1 MKFIADFHI
10 HSHFSLAT
18 SKDLIPEYLDYWAR
32 IKGISLVAT
41 GDFTHPG
48 WIKELREKLIPAEP
62 GLFTLKPGLR
72 LKLPFANAETEN
84 REVRFILSAEISNIY
99 KKNGKVR
106 KVHNLLYAPDFET
119 VEKMQQ
125 ELVKIGNITSDGRPI
140 LGLDSRNLLELSLNI
155 SKDIFFVPAHIWTPW
170 FSALGEKGGFNSV
183 EECFEDL
190 TDYVYAVETGLST
203 DPALNWMCSFLDRFT
218 LLSNSD
224 AHSPEKLGRNANM
237 FDCDMD
243 YFTVIDAIKR
253 ADGKTFLG
261 TIDMYPQEGKYH
273 YDGHR
278 KCGVCWNPVETLRNR
293 AVCPV
298 CGRRVVI
305 GVASRI
311 ALISDR
317 TDITQ
322 RPNRCNFRSIIP
334 LPEILSEI
342 YGAGEASKK
351 IKQVYG
357 SLIQKLGSE
366 FEILLYKDIEAIHA
380 AGGPVLAEAIRRM
393 RSGQILIREGY
404 DGEYGVIKVF
414 RPGEA
419 NRYEAGEKLFIE
431 SATQG
436 ETIPKR
442 KLLNFD
448 LAEYRDLIEQNYTLD
463 APEESVEEASGD
475 WLASFNTE
483 QKQAVMHHTGPALVL
498 AGPGTG
504 KTRVLTSRVACL
516 IHQYGVDPAAILAVT
531 FTNKAAGE
539 IRERLEKSID
549 ADSLAKLTV
558 TTFHALG
565 LQMLKENVLIT
576 GRSEGFLLAADE
588 ERIALLQQI
597 TSGKERECRKLA
609 AEISLAKQNLQTPED
624 ISDAD
629 LQLIFRKYQDALAGT
644 NAFDLDD
651 LIYLPYQLLRADDKL
666 RKQYAERFRWIMIDE
681 YQDINYSQY
690 HLVKQFIPDSE
701 INLFA
706 IGDPNQAIYG
716 FRGSDVAF
724 IRRFTDDYSD
734 ARLYQLKKSYRCTDR
749 ILQASTQV
757 LNLVAEDSPKGTS
770 RGLKL
775 HIDTLATDRAEA
787 EFMARKIDE
796 LMGGTQ
802 FHSMDRGLQRDADDD
817 TGSFSD
823 FAVLCRTRAQ
833 MEVIETVFTDRNIP
847 YQVVGRDSFFSR
859 EPLKSV
865 LDVLSYL
872 VSGGNKLTEVV
883 LKAKQ
888 IDPTAFLNINLT
900 DAVTGILKQILGYFP
915 GLTEE
920 KHASLLQKLMSIAA
934 SFGTD
939 VTGFLYHIRLGA
951 GVDTWDSK
959 AERVSLMTIHASKG
973 LEFGCVFIPGCE
985 EGIIPYSLNFD
996 KPDMD
1001 EEKRLLYVG
1010 MTRASKYLY
1019 LMHALKRRLSNRDLQ
1034 LPRSPFLENIEQN
1047 LFEIAV
1053 REKKKEKEKA
1063 ADTQLKLF

>member
-32 IKGISLVAT
+32 IKGIGLVAT

-48 WIKELREKLIPAEP
+48 WVKELREKLIPAEP
-62 GLFTLKPGLR
+62 GLFKLKPELR
-72 LKLPFANAETEN
+72 LNLPFANAEIEN
-84 REVRFILSAEISNIY
+84 REVRFILSSEISNIY

-106 KVHNLLYAPDFET
+106 KVHNLLYAPDFGT

-125 ELVKIGNITSDGRPI
+125 ELTKIGNITSDGRPI

-155 SKDIFFVPAHIWTPW
+155 SKDMFFVPAHIWTPW
-170 FSALGEKGGFNSV
+170 FSVLGEKGGFNSV

-190 TDYVYAVETGLST
+190 TDYIYAVETGLST

-224 AHSPEKLGRNANM
+224 AHSPEKLGRNANV

-243 YFTVIDAIKR
+243 YFSVIDAIKR

-298 CGRRVVI
+298 CGRRVVV

-311 ALISDR
+311 AQISDR
-317 TDITQ
+317 TDISL
-322 RPNRCNFRSIIP
+322 RPNRRNFHSIIP

-342 YGAGEASKK
+342 HGMGGASKK
-351 IKQVYG
+351 IKQIYAG
-357 SLIQKLGSE
+357 LLQKLGCE
-366 FEILLYKDIEAIHA
+366 FDILLHKDVETIRAG
-380 AGGPVLAEAIRRM
+380 GGPVLAEAIRRM
-393 RSGQILIREGY
+393 RNGQILIQEGY
-404 DGEYGVIKVF
+404 DGEYGIIKMF
-414 RPGEA
+414 NPGEA
-419 NRYEAGEKLFIE
+419 NLYEEGEKLFMGE
-431 SATQG
+431 AVQG
-436 ETIPKR
+436 ETLLKH

-448 LAEYRDLIEQNYTLD
+448 LAEYRSLIEQHYALD
-463 APEESVEEASGD
+463 APEISGEEESRD

-516 IHQYGVDPAAILAVT
+516 IHQYGVDPATVLAVT

-539 IRERLEKSID
+539 IRERLEKSLGPD
-549 ADSLAKLTV
+549 TLAKLTV

-565 LQMLKENVLIT
+565 LWILKDNLQMT

-597 TSGKERECRKLA
+597 TSGKERESRKLLA
-609 AEISLAKQNLQTPED
+609 DISMAKQNLQCPED
-624 ISDAD
+624 ISDPD
-629 LQLIFRKYQDALAGT
+629 LQLIFGKYQDALAET
-644 NAFDLDD
+644 NAFDFDD
-651 LIYLPYQLLRADDKL
+651 LIYLPYRLLRADEKL
-666 RKQYAERFRWIMIDE
+666 RKQYTDRFRWIMIDE

-690 HLVKQFIPDSE
+690 HLVKQFLPDNE
-701 INLFA
+701 NNLFA

-716 FRGSDVAF
+716 FRGSDVEF
-724 IRRFTDDYSD
+724 IRRFTDDYSG

-757 LNLVAEDSPKGTS
+757 LNLVAEDSLKGTS

-775 HIDTLATDRAEA
+775 RIDTLLSDRAEA
-787 EFMARKIDE
+787 EFMARTIDE
-796 LMGGTQ
+796 LMGGMQ

-817 TGSFSD
+817 MGSLSD

-833 MEVIETVFTDRNIP
+833 MDIIETVFADRNIP
-847 YQVVGRDSFFSR
+847 YQVVGRESFFSR
-859 EPLKSV
+859 DPLKSV

-872 VSGGNKLTEVV
+872 VSGGNKLSGAV
-883 LKAKQ
+883 LMAKKV
-888 IDPTAFLNINLT
+888 DLMVFRDINLT
-900 DAVTGILKQILGYFP
+900 GSVTGILKQIVEHFP
-915 GLTEE
+915 GLTDE
-920 KHASLLQKLMSIAA
+920 KHVSLVQKLLGISA

-939 VTGFLYHIRLGA
+939 IAGFLHHIRLGA
-951 GVDTWDSK
+951 GVDTWESK
-959 AERVSLMTIHASKG
+959 AERVSVMTIHASKG

-985 EGIIPYSLNFD
+985 DGLIPYSLNFD
-996 KPDMD
+996 KPDME

-1019 LMHALKRRLSNRDLQ
+1019 LMHALKRRLINRELQ
-1034 LPRSPFLENIEQN
+1034 LPRSSFLENIEQN
-1047 LFEIAV
+1047 LFEMAV
-1053 REKKKEKEKA
+1053 REKKKGREKA
-1063 ADTQLKLF
+1063 ADSQLKLF